1 MIRKRKIKNDIL
13 QILKDSGIAAEYWSK
28 ILTKFVNYAYKLQ
41 RPDGIDGDGEDDDG
55 RADI

>member
-41 RPDGIDGDGEDDDG
+41 RPDGIDGEDDDG